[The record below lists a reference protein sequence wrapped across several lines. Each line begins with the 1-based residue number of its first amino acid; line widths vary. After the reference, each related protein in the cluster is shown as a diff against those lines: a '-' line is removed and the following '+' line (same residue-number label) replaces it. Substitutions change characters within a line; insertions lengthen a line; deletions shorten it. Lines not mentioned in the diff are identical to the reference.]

1 MRGRPAKKVRKANLE
16 AKSEDGETILPSL
29 SPTKEFTFDVEH
41 GGRGKRTRIPTQKA
55 VESEL
60 DLSQIIIKNEV
71 PDPSDVS
78 IPITVSEEA
87 TVTVT
92 VAPMASP
99 E

>member
-1 MRGRPAKKVRKANLE
+1 MF
-16 AKSEDGETILPSL
+16 S
-29 SPTKEFTFDVEH
+29 
-41 GGRGKRTRIPTQKA
+41 GKRTRIPTQKA

-87 TVTVT
+87 TVTV
-92 VAPMASP
+92 APMASP
-99 E
+99 EKTTTKIIKIDESDKELPELHIAEDTPVQADINM